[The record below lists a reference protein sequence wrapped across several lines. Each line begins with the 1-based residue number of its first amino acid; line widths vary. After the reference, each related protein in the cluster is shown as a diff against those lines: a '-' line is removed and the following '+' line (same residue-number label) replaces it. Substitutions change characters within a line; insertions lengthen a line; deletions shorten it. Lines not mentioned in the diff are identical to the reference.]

1 MEKMENRISYNLLTE
16 RQIYQMFEFENI
28 NVLIEVFEKLK
39 KINNESFIHT
49 AIMAILFS
57 GDMINLSIF
66 LLRNKEYLNTLKFE
80 RKIYP
85 SDMYKIIKKNKITGK
100 LTQKYIDVCAQYK
113 YIPHI
118 GYFIMVCK
126 ILKSMKILLDKYDE
140 LNNIN
145 WGNTWVYFGK
155 KSFISNEVS
164 DGVDHK
170 YIRNILYSCIKINIV
185 ELIGNHKIIEEKKEY
200 LNYLNSEE
208 SEFKFLT

>member
-1 MEKMENRISYNLLTE
+1 MEKMENRVSYDLLTE
-16 RQIYQMFEFENI
+16 KQIYQMFTYENI
-28 NVLIEVFEKLK
+28 NTLIEVFEKLK
-39 KINNESFIHT
+39 KINNEPFIHA

-57 GDMINLSIF
+57 GDTINLSIF
-66 LLRNKEYLNTLKFE
+66 LLHNEEYLKNIKFE

-85 SDMYKIIKKNKITGK
+85 CDMYKIIKKNKITGK
-100 LTQKYIDVCAQYK
+100 LTHKYIDICARYIC
-113 YIPHI
+113 IPHI

-126 ILKSMKILLDKYDE
+126 IIKSMKILLDKYDE

-155 KSFISNEVS
+155 KSFIS

-170 YIRNILYSCIKINIV
+170 YIGNILYSCVRINIV
-185 ELIGNHKIIEEKKEY
+185 ELIADHKIIEEKKEY